1 MSLIYRGQT
10 AQASATADT
19 VDTGMTGTFL
29 GRPFPIR
36 MAQQPAQRTDKKL
49 QFRGAGY

>member
-10 AQASATADT
+10 AQPSTTADT
-19 VDTGMTGTFL
+19 IDTGMTGTFL

-36 MAQQPAQRTDKKL
+36 TSQKPAQRTDKKL
-49 QFRGAGY
+49 QFRGAAY